1 MLCEARKPKNNLIPS
16 QSLSSGTATS
26 ADLKKKNKNIK
37 TKNTKKITKKT
48 IKIKLN

>member
-26 ADLKKKNKNIK
+26 ADLKKKK
-37 TKNTKKITKKT
+37 TKISKQKT
-48 IKIKLN
+48 QKNN